1 MNISLSQM
9 TKGRYKIVLEESW
22 HHERPEVRGPDRRWY
37 EIIPCRGFKPGP
49 PQEGPFIGLH
59 SEAQPTLQLYSDRP
73 INAKSI
79 WKEIRKHP
87 GCGADFDMDGEV
99 VLYFPAEAELLEIV
113 ARMAGG
119 RKKRILTEEQ
129 RAMLIEVGKAGR
141 DALKRWRDQ
150 RAQAQDLTLNEAIP
164 PQAGDIGQ
172 GRSFWCLLNPGSR
185 RVSGVDDD
193 ALAV

>member
-1 MNISLSQM
+1 M
-9 TKGRYKIVLEESW
+9 TKQIYISKLTRRYRVLLEESFSS
-22 HHERPEVRGPDRRWY
+22 ERPEVRNQDQHWY
-37 EIIPCRGFKPGP
+37 EIIPCQGFKPGP
-49 PQEGPFIGLH
+49 QQEGPFIGLY
-59 SEAQPTLQLYSDRP
+59 SENPPTLQLYSDRP

-99 VLYFPAEAELLEIV
+99 VLHFPAERKLLAIV

-164 PQAGDIGQ
+164 PQAGG
-172 GRSFWCLLNPGSR
+172 
-185 RVSGVDDD
+185 
-193 ALAV
+193 